1 MHRRRPSL
9 RSTRGFTLLELLIAT
24 AVSAIVLLAINTTF
38 FGALRLHNTTHE
50 NIDSDLTQ
58 QRACGHCMA
67 QQSDA
72 STCHCDALD
81 AGGEEVEEHQH
92 GRQPAAV

>member
-1 MHRRRPSL
+1 MHRCRPSL

-50 NIDSDLTQ
+50 KIDSDLTQ
-58 QRACGHCMA
+58 QREA
-67 QQSDA
+67 
-72 STCHCDALD
+72 
-81 AGGEEVEEHQH
+81 AGRTKGWATAVHHSAEELPATPV
-92 GRQPAAV
+92 PAAGSNSVLALTS